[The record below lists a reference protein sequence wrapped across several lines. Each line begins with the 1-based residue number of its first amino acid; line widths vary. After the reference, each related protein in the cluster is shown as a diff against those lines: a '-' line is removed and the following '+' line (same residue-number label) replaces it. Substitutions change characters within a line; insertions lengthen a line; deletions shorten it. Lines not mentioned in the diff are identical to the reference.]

1 MKKILA
7 ASLFTSVFALCALPF
22 ASAEFDGDLLSKPHR
37 IFEIGVDSNAAFAN
51 STLGFKDVFKKHV
64 ELDLKKIAN
73 EMPDDGFSIAI
84 NETESFFINLNA
96 SSRFRFSLFSGLD
109 TSAHFNIEK
118 DLFELL
124 GSGMNIGEKKTV
136 DVTGNADSFYNMGLS
151 YQTIIKGY
159 GIKISPSLFVP
170 LAYIPKT
177 TATGSVYTTED
188 GHIVAKA
195 EADVDI
201 YTAVSMHDF
210 MEEKKSIDNLDLSFG
225 KLLSNGGFDLSFE
238 IERNWL
244 HGFNAGLY
252 TRIPLISGT
261 LKYKMSTRV
270 WAIFEE
276 TNALGYLN
284 DTESHTNEHGHD
296 DFVYSDNENYKVHRP
311 LKLGINATYMPF
323 GAFFKIQ
330 PSLGFAVKN
339 PYSSDSIFYPEYAL
353 DLRLSLVHN
362 IFNFNLGTAYQ
373 NQIFQQRFGFGL
385 NLRVL
390 EVIAQASMCGT
401 NLKSSFDR
409 SGYAAMVGVRIGF

>member
-1 MKKILA
+1 MN
-7 ASLFTSVFALCALPF
+7 V
-22 ASAEFDGDLLSKPHR
+22 
-37 IFEIGVDSNAAFAN
+37 
-51 STLGFKDVFKKHV
+51 
-64 ELDLKKIAN
+64 
-73 EMPDDGFSIAI
+73 
-84 NETESFFINLNA
+84 
-96 SSRFRFSLFSGLD
+96 SSRFRFGLFSGVES
-109 TSAHFNIEK
+109 SAHFNIEK

-124 GSGMNIGEKKTV
+124 GSGMNIGEKKSA
-136 DVTGNADSFYNMGLS
+136 DVTGNADVFYNMGIS

-170 LAYIPKT
+170 LVYVPKT
-177 TATGSVYTTED
+177 TATSSIYTSED
-188 GHIVAKA
+188 GHIVGRA

-201 YTAVSMHDF
+201 YTAVDMYDF
-210 MEEKKSIDNLDLSFG
+210 MEDEKSFDNLDLAFG
-225 KLLSNGGFDLSFE
+225 KLLSHGGFDLSLE
-238 IERNWL
+238 VERNWL

-252 TRIPLISGT
+252 TRIPLISGN
-261 LKYKMSTRV
+261 LNHKMSTRV

-296 DFVYSDNENYKVHRP
+296 DFVYSNDENYKVHRP
-311 LKLGINATYMPF
+311 LKLGLNATYMPF
-323 GAFFKIQ
+323 GEFFKIQ

-339 PYSSDSIFYPEYAL
+339 PYSGDSIFYPEYAL
-353 DLRLSLVHN
+353 DLRLSLVRK

-385 NLRVL
+385 NLRAL

-409 SGYAAMVGVRIGF
+409 SGYAALVGVRIGF